1 MYIYACI
8 CIYVYM
14 YICDIINNTL
24 EKASDRI
31 SSIAIDRDGLLSR
44 RPAEIF
50 CGVLYMQWDFRT
62 ARRFVRT
69 SYGYRLWLI
78 LYTLYICINL
88 FFLNVLF
95 HLKN

>member
-1 MYIYACI
+1 
-8 CIYVYM
+8 M

-50 CGVLYMQWDFRT
+50 CGVLYMPWDFQT

-69 SYGYRLWLI
+69 SYDYRLWLI
-78 LYTLYICINL
+78 LYTLYIRLQIYVIITSKKPYII
-88 FFLNVLF
+88 VLT
-95 HLKN
+95 KI